1 MFKLLSYF
9 WDNFKEY
16 VVLVILVIIS
26 FILLTQNNN
35 SQVQKVRAVTFGG
48 FAVVTTVI
56 YDLFNTTQIERE
68 NKELREVNAELML
81 QISALREQGILNS
94 KLKDLA
100 GFKDSSTLPLLPAT
114 VVSRTLSQTQN
125 TITINK
131 GINNGVKPGMPVM
144 NHLGLVGVIHSTSE
158 DFAIARTL
166 KNIDLKLTVK
176 NERSRID
183 GILIWDGDK
192 LVVINVPKTFDFE
205 IGDRIVTSEIS
216 SIIPIPIP
224 VGVVSEIIPERTGL
238 LNRISV
244 APFVDVLSIEHVF
257 ILQLVQSIQKK
268 ELELNFYK
276 MP

>member
-9 WDNFKEY
+9 WNNFKEY

-35 SQVQKVRAVTFGG
+35 PQVQKVRAVVFGS
-48 FAVVTTVI
+48 FATVTTVI
-56 YDLFNTTQIERE
+56 YDLFNTTQIKRE
-68 NKELREVNAELML
+68 NEELREVNAELML

-94 KLKDLA
+94 ELRDLA
-100 GFKDSSTLPLLPAT
+100 GFKDTTTLPLIPAT
-114 VVSRTLSQTQN
+114 IVSRTLSQTQN
-125 TITINK
+125 TITLNRGTIDD
-131 GINNGVKPGMPVM
+131 VKPGMPVM

-192 LVVINVPKTFDFE
+192 LVIINVPKTFDFE

-216 SIIPIPIP
+216 TIIPIPIP

-238 LNRISV
+238 LNRISLT
-244 APFVDVLSIEHVF
+244 PFVDVLSVEHVF
-257 ILQLVQSIQKK
+257 ILQLVQSVQKR

-276 MP
+276 KP

>member
-35 SQVQKVRAVTFGG
+35 PQIQKVRAITFGS

-56 YDLFNTTQIERE
+56 YDLFNTTQIKRE

-100 GFKDSSTLPLLPAT
+100 GFKDTSTLPLVPAT

-131 GINNGVKPGMPVM
+131 GINNGVKSGMPVM

-205 IGDRIVTSEIS
+205 KGDRIVTSEIS

-224 VGVVSEIIPERTGL
+224 VGIVSEIIPERTGL

-244 APFVDVLSIEHVF
+244 TPFVDVFSVEHVF

>member
-9 WDNFKEY
+9 WNNFKEY

-35 SQVQKVRAVTFGG
+35 PQVQKVRAVVFGS
-48 FAVVTTVI
+48 FATVTTVI
-56 YDLFNTTQIERE
+56 YDLFNTTQIKRE
-68 NKELREVNAELML
+68 NEELREVNAELML

-94 KLKDLA
+94 ELRDLA
-100 GFKDSSTLPLLPAT
+100 GFKDTTTLPLIPAT
-114 VVSRTLSQTQN
+114 IVSRTLSQTQN
-125 TITINK
+125 TITLNRGTIDD
-131 GINNGVKPGMPVM
+131 VKPGMPVM

-192 LVVINVPKTFDFE
+192 LVIINVPKTFDFE
-205 IGDRIVTSEIS
+205 IGDRIVTSGIS
-216 SIIPIPIP
+216 TIIHIPIP

-238 LNRISV
+238 LNRISLT
-244 APFVDVLSIEHVF
+244 PFVDVLSVEHVF
-257 ILQLVQSIQKK
+257 ILQLVQSVQKR

-276 MP
+276 KP

>member
-1 MFKLLSYF
+1 MFKLLSYV

-26 FILLTQNNN
+26 FVLLTQNNN
-35 SQVQKVRAVTFGG
+35 PQVQKVRAVTFGS
-48 FAVVTTVI
+48 FAVVTTII
-56 YDLFNTTQIERE
+56 YDLFNTTQIRRE
-68 NKELREVNAELML
+68 NEELREVNAELML

-100 GFKDSSTLPLLPAT
+100 GFKDTSTLPLVSAK

-131 GINNGVKPGMPVM
+131 GINNDVKPGMPVM
-144 NHLGLVGVIHSTSE
+144 NHLGIVGIIHSTSE

-166 KNIDLKLTVK
+166 KNIDLKMTVK

-192 LVVINVPKTFDFE
+192 LVVIDVPKTFDFE

-244 APFVDVLSIEHVF
+244 TPFVDVLSVEHVF
-257 ILQLVQSIQKK
+257 ILQLVQSIQKE